1 MKVIVNIREREKKVE
16 LRKEGGRGEKPGGE
30 GRKKKRQ
37 EKAL

>member
-1 MKVIVNIREREKKVE
+1 MIVNIREREKKVE
-16 LRKEGGRGEKPGGE
+16 LRKEGGERREAGRRE